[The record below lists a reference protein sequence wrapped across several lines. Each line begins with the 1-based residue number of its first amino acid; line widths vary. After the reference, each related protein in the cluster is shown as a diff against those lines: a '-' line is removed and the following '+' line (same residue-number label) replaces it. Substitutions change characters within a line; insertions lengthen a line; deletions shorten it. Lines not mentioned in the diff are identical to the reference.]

1 MDKNELE
8 KKPSDDRSRKF
19 QYIENIRKLVK
30 ELTPEYR
37 KWFIYGLS
45 LGVIFVFIIL
55 LAVYKIGDGWLGFW
69 GSALGVVGAFL
80 ILKEQINYDSIAM
93 KKQLDEEKE
102 QSKRQQIDNT
112 FFNLLSLHNE
122 QLNVL
127 KEADMFNLID
137 VMFKEK
143 LRENLLESGL
153 IYFDKEKE
161 MIKSVLNDVKEKYE
175 FYLNENEDKLVQP
188 FKDNYKLQWKKGH
201 KALFYSGE
209 PSTVQLLLYSNM
221 ADATQKIISIEDYI
235 SGNPDAITRD
245 IYEFFP
251 SINEKLKSLSIDV
264 PEKFQKLLDK
274 IEGYSTSKNYNS
286 LNDSQR
292 KKSIEDVLNTYYST
306 MGAYFRLFHRI
317 IKYLNDNVKDTE
329 ALNNYLGFLRSTI
342 NQDELLV
349 IFYNAAYT
357 TRGKG
362 LLHELKKTTFFGNEE
377 DIKNNQ
383 HFDTN
388 ELFWG
393 KDDTDIMLN
402 KKNDSSSNDVGKEK
416 S

>member
-45 LGVIFVFIIL
+45 IGVIFVFIIL

-143 LRENLLESGL
+143 LRENLLEAGL

-175 FYLNENEDKLVQP
+175 FYLNVNEDKLAQP
-188 FKDNYKLQWKKGH
+188 LKDKYKLQWKKGH

-209 PSTVQLLLYSNM
+209 TSTVQLLLYSNM

-235 SGNPDAITRD
+235 SGNPDAITRY

-264 PEKFQKLLDK
+264 PEEFQKLLDK
-274 IEGYSTSKNYNS
+274 IDVYSTSKNYNL

-306 MGAYFRLFHRI
+306 MGSYFRLFHRI

-388 ELFWG
+388 ELFWR

-402 KKNDSSSNDVGKEK
+402 KNNDSSSNDVGKEK